1 MAHRDGSLRRI
12 DSVAIGAKR
21 TCAAATLGSRPA
33 LMTLKR
39 HSGGNARSELTLK
52 RRTSGDLRL
61 SSRFRPL
68 MQRATIR
75 ELGWA
80 RMLRDLQ
87 KQGERPLSV
96 FSEPMQRWAG
106 SVALAIAVAIA
117 YFLASRLSFFL
128 RTKPD
133 DVAWFWP
140 AAGVAAGVLIALG
153 PGTRWAVAVGT
164 IVASILG
171 NLLAHW
177 SLWTSIVFALCNV
190 GQVLL
195 MAGLIERYFGSAFSL
210 DSLRQVLGLVAA
222 AIIGTAAAAMG
233 GTVGIV
239 LVEGSTAPA
248 LTIWYH
254 WLTSNVP
261 GIVAVAP
268 LLIGLVSAV
277 RDPPP
282 RSEIIESVVA
292 LVALAALS
300 GLIIFLPREP
310 WVIVVVIALLF
321 PLLLWLA
328 ARCRPVFAAAGAFIV
343 ALAIVWTTTFS
354 IGMFD
359 EENFPIAERTLAAQA
374 AILAVSLCATVL
386 ASLFSERR
394 ESEARL
400 TRSNMMLQRE
410 RDNKLM
416 NIDAIT
422 SAIVHEVRQP
432 LTAIAANGNAGMR
445 WLTKTPPDFD
455 EVREAMTQMVRDSH
469 RASQVLESIRALFKS
484 TDLEV
489 QSVDLNGIA
498 LGALDILRGELKD
511 HGVITRTE
519 LAPELPLVRGHSGQL
534 QEVMLNLVRNA
545 IDAMVSI
552 TDRARVLRVRTEC
565 DGRGAIVVSVEDSG
579 PGIDPEK
586 SDSIFDAFVTTKPQG
601 MGLGLAICRMIISRH
616 EGQLSASADCKSGA
630 SFQFTLPI
638 KSAVGSSTASL

>member
-1 MAHRDGSLRRI
+1 M
-12 DSVAIGAKR
+12 
-21 TCAAATLGSRPA
+21 
-33 LMTLKR
+33 
-39 HSGGNARSELTLK
+39 
-52 RRTSGDLRL
+52 
-61 SSRFRPL
+61 
-68 MQRATIR
+68 
-75 ELGWA
+75 A
-80 RMLRDLQ
+80 RMLQNLQ
-87 KQGERPLSV
+87 RQGEGQLSI
-96 FSEPMQRWAG
+96 FSEPMWRWAG

-153 PGTRWAVAVGT
+153 PGTRWPVAVGT
-164 IVASILG
+164 IVASIPG

-195 MAGLIERYFGSAFSL
+195 IAGLIERSFGSAFSL
-210 DSLRQVLGLVAA
+210 DSLRHVLGLVAA
-222 AIIGTAAAAMG
+222 AIIGTAAAAIG
-233 GTVGIV
+233 GTAGIV

-277 RDPPP
+277 RDPSP
-282 RSEIIESVVA
+282 RSEIVECVVA
-292 LVALAALS
+292 LAALTALS
-300 GLIIFLPREP
+300 GLIIFLPRDP
-310 WVIVVVIALLF
+310 WVVAAVVALLF

-343 ALAIVWTTTFS
+343 SLTIVWTTTFS

-374 AILAVSLCATVL
+374 AVLAVSLCAAVL

-400 TRSNMMLQRE
+400 ARSNMMLQRE

-432 LTAIAANGNAGMR
+432 LAAIAANGDAGIR
-445 WLTKTPPDFD
+445 WLSKTPPDFG
-455 EVREAMTQMVRDSH
+455 EVRAAMTDMVRASH
-469 RASQVLESIRALFKS
+469 RASQVLESIRALFKNAN
-484 TDLEV
+484 LEA
-489 QSVDLNGIA
+489 QPVDLNGIA
-498 LGALDILRGELKD
+498 LGALDVLRAELRD
-511 HGVITRTE
+511 HGIITRTE
-519 LAPELPLVRGHSGQL
+519 LAPELPLVPGHSGQL

-545 IDAMVSI
+545 IDAMDSI
-552 TDRARVLRVRTEC
+552 TDRPRVLRVRTEC
-565 DGRGAIVVSVEDSG
+565 DGRGAVVVSVEDSG
-579 PGIDPEK
+579 SGIAPEK
-586 SDSIFDAFVTTKPQG
+586 LQSIFDAFVTTKPQG

-616 EGQLSASADCKSGA
+616 EGQLSASADNKNGA
-630 SFQFTLPI
+630 LFQFTLPI

>member
-1 MAHRDGSLRRI
+1 M
-12 DSVAIGAKR
+12 
-21 TCAAATLGSRPA
+21 
-33 LMTLKR
+33 
-39 HSGGNARSELTLK
+39 
-52 RRTSGDLRL
+52 
-61 SSRFRPL
+61 
-68 MQRATIR
+68 
-75 ELGWA
+75 A
-80 RMLRDLQ
+80 RMLQNLQ
-87 KQGERPLSV
+87 RQGEGQLSI
-96 FSEPMQRWAG
+96 FSEPMWRWAG

-153 PGTRWAVAVGT
+153 PGTRWPVAVGT
-164 IVASILG
+164 IVASIPG

-195 MAGLIERYFGSAFSL
+195 IAGLIERSFGSAFSL
-210 DSLRQVLGLVAA
+210 DSLRHVLGLVAA
-222 AIIGTAAAAMG
+222 AIIGTAAAAIG
-233 GTVGIV
+233 GTAGIV

-343 ALAIVWTTTFS
+343 SLTIVWTTTFS

-374 AILAVSLCATVL
+374 AVLAVSLCAAVL

-400 TRSNMMLQRE
+400 ARSNMMLQRE

-432 LTAIAANGNAGMR
+432 LAAIAANGDAGIR
-445 WLTKTPPDFD
+445 WLSKTPPDFG
-455 EVREAMTQMVRDSH
+455 EVRAAMTDMVRASH
-469 RASQVLESIRALFKS
+469 RASQVLESIRALFKNAN
-484 TDLEV
+484 LEA
-489 QSVDLNGIA
+489 QPVDLNGIA
-498 LGALDILRGELKD
+498 LGALDVLRAELRD
-511 HGVITRTE
+511 HGIITRTE
-519 LAPELPLVRGHSGQL
+519 LAPELPLVPGHSGQL

-545 IDAMVSI
+545 IDAMDSI
-552 TDRARVLRVRTEC
+552 TDRPRVLRVRTEC
-565 DGRGAIVVSVEDSG
+565 DGRGAVVVSVEDSG
-579 PGIDPEK
+579 SGIAPEK
-586 SDSIFDAFVTTKPQG
+586 LQSIFDAFVTTKPQG

-616 EGQLSASADCKSGA
+616 EGQLSASADNKNGA
-630 SFQFTLPI
+630 LFQFTLPI

>member
-1 MAHRDGSLRRI
+1 
-12 DSVAIGAKR
+12 
-21 TCAAATLGSRPA
+21 
-33 LMTLKR
+33 
-39 HSGGNARSELTLK
+39 
-52 RRTSGDLRL
+52 
-61 SSRFRPL
+61 
-68 MQRATIR
+68 
-75 ELGWA
+75 
-80 RMLRDLQ
+80 
-87 KQGERPLSV
+87 
-96 FSEPMQRWAG
+96 
-106 SVALAIAVAIA
+106 
-117 YFLASRLSFFL
+117 
-128 RTKPD
+128 
-133 DVAWFWP
+133 
-140 AAGVAAGVLIALG
+140 
-153 PGTRWAVAVGT
+153 VAVGT
-164 IVASILG
+164 IVASIPG

-195 MAGLIERYFGSAFSL
+195 IAGLIERSFGSAFSL
-210 DSLRQVLGLVAA
+210 DSLRHVLGLVAA
-222 AIIGTAAAAMG
+222 AIIGTAAAAIG
-233 GTVGIV
+233 GTAGIV

-282 RSEIIESVVA
+282 RSEIVECVVA
-292 LVALAALS
+292 LAALTALS
-300 GLIIFLPREP
+300 GLIIFLPRDP
-310 WVIVVVIALLF
+310 WVVAAVVALLF

-343 ALAIVWTTTFS
+343 SLTIVWTTTFS

-374 AILAVSLCATVL
+374 AVLAVSLCAAVL

-400 TRSNMMLQRE
+400 ARSNMMLQRE

-432 LTAIAANGNAGMR
+432 LAAIAANGDAGIR
-445 WLTKTPPDFD
+445 WLSKTPPDFG
-455 EVREAMTQMVRDSH
+455 EVRAAMTDMVRASH
-469 RASQVLESIRALFKS
+469 RASQVLESIRALFKNAN
-484 TDLEV
+484 LEA
-489 QSVDLNGIA
+489 QPVDLNGIT
-498 LGALDILRGELKD
+498 LGALDVLRAELKD
-511 HGVITRTE
+511 HGIITRTE
-519 LAPELPLVRGHSGQL
+519 LAPELPLVPGHSGQL

-545 IDAMVSI
+545 IDAMDSI
-552 TDRARVLRVRTEC
+552 TDRPRVLRVRTEC
-565 DGRGAIVVSVEDSG
+565 DGRGAVVVSVEDSG
-579 PGIDPEK
+579 SGIAPEK
-586 SDSIFDAFVTTKPQG
+586 LQSIFDAFVTTKPQG

-616 EGQLSASADCKSGA
+616 EGQLSASADNKNGA
-630 SFQFTLPI
+630 LFQFTLPI

>member
-1 MAHRDGSLRRI
+1 
-12 DSVAIGAKR
+12 V
-21 TCAAATLGSRPA
+21 
-33 LMTLKR
+33 
-39 HSGGNARSELTLK
+39 RSEPTRSFQASALF
-52 RRTSGDLRL
+52 GRL
-61 SSRFRPL
+61 GVFRPL

-75 ELGWA
+75 DLRVGSHVA
-80 RMLRDLQ
+80 RFAKAGQ
-87 KQGERPLSV
+87 LSV
-96 FSEPMQRWAG
+96 SGELMRQWAG
-106 SVALAIAVAIA
+106 SVVLAIAVGIA
-117 YFLASRLSFFL
+117 YFLTSRLSL
-128 RTKPD
+128 LLITKPD
-133 DVAWFWP
+133 DIAVFWP

-153 PGTRWAVAVGT
+153 PGTRLPVAVGT
-164 IVASILG
+164 IVASIPG
-171 NLLAHW
+171 NLLGVW
-177 SLWTSIVFALCNV
+177 SLWTSIVFALCNA

-195 MAGLIERYFGSAFSL
+195 MSVLIERYFGSAFSL
-210 DSLRQVLGLVAA
+210 GSLRQVLGLVAA
-222 AIIGTAAAAMG
+222 AIVGTAAAAIG
-233 GTVGIV
+233 GTAGVV

-282 RSEIIESVVA
+282 RSEIIEGVVVLAA
-292 LVALAALS
+292 LTALS

-310 WVIVVVIALLF
+310 WVIGLLF

-328 ARCRPVFAAAGAFIV
+328 ARCRPVFAAAAAFIT
-343 ALAIVWTTTFS
+343 ALTIVWTTTFS
-354 IGMFD
+354 IGMFGQ
-359 EENFPIAERTLAAQA
+359 ENLPMAERVLAAQA
-374 AILAVSLCATVL
+374 AILAVSLCAIVL

-400 TRSNMMLQRE
+400 ARSNMMLQRE
-410 RDNKLM
+410 RNNKLM

-432 LTAIAANGNAGMR
+432 LAAIATNGSAGIR

-455 EVREAMTQMVRDSH
+455 EVRAAMTRIVRDSH

-484 TDLEV
+484 ADLEV
-489 QSVDLNGIA
+489 QPVDLNGIA
-498 LGALDILRGELKD
+498 LGALDLLRGELTD

-519 LAPELPLVRGHSGQL
+519 LAPELPLVGGHSGQL

-545 IDAMVSI
+545 IDAMDSI

-565 DGRGAIVVSVEDSG
+565 DGRDAIVVSVEDSG
-579 PGIDPEK
+579 PGIDPK
-586 SDSIFDAFVTTKPQG
+586 KVDSIFDAFVTTKPHG

-616 EGQLSASADCKSGA
+616 EGQLSASAENKSGA
-630 SFQFTLPI
+630 LFQFTLPI
-638 KSAVGSSTASL
+638 KSAVGDSTASL